1 MSLNHEQVKHIAKLA
16 RLNLTEDEVAKYALS
31 LSQILGYIEQLNELD
46 TKDVEPMIAA
56 VQHQKALREDI
67 AVDSQLQ
74 ESMLA
79 NAPAKEETAIKI
91 PQMS

>member
-16 RLNLTEDEVAKYALS
+16 RLNLTEDEVAKYAIS

-56 VQHQKALREDI
+56 VQHQKALRQDI

-74 ESMLA
+74 EFMLA